1 MGVEYRQVL
10 VPRDNTVRPDPDTL
24 RRLLAALRANAFI
37 SDGLTIRTA
46 EAEDE
51 ATISNLSLRADGELI
66 LIWRVEDHLA
76 EKLNYPLTPEFKA
89 DGFGGYYD
97 FELLLSDDFVAEDGE
112 LIDPI
117 STVCVCGHDLAYEPD
132 EDIFYAGRIRRVCP
146 ICVTAYRPQDHET
159 IIRDGFTG
167 EESAIAGGLT
177 YRFAISI
184 NCGKCWDQNATK
196 NPAADQSLL
205 ALCEEVVGVKF
216 CSINLFW

>member
-37 SDGLTIRTA
+37 SDELIVRTA
-46 EAEDE
+46 EAEDD
-51 ATISNLSLRADGELI
+51 ATISSLSLSSRGECI
-66 LIWRVEDHLA
+66 LSWRVEDHVA

-89 DGFGGYYD
+89 DDHGGYYD

-112 LIDPI
+112 SIDPI
-117 STVCVCGHDLAYEPD
+117 STNCVCGHDLAYEPD

-146 ICVTAYRPQDHET
+146 QCRASYRPQDHET

-167 EESAIAGGLT
+167 EESHIAGGLT

-196 NPAADQSLL
+196 NPTTDRSLL
-205 ALCEEVVGVKF
+205 ALCEEIVGAQF
-216 CSINLFW
+216 YSINLFW